1 MVPQEWMLSMSRIKI
16 FPSERMDRE
25 YPWTIWA
32 VGWLAIFK
40 AFLWLAYEPVQAEP
54 LLKLLG
60 AKFLLNAIPLIIFA
74 VGIWNLKKWAVWGL
88 TALSIANLI
97 FFAVNPETLNAVLVV
112 SEVRIYSIILSFL
125 SLLCNG
131 PLGDI
136 FILCA
141 APNMLKH
148 VKKS

>member
-1 MVPQEWMLSMSRIKI
+1 MSQVKI
-16 FPSERMDRE
+16 FPSERMDPE

-40 AFLWLAYEPVQAEP
+40 AFLWLAYEPVQEESI
-54 LLKLLG
+54 LRLLG
-60 AKFLLNAIPLIIFA
+60 AKFLLNSIPLVILAIG
-74 VGIWNLKKWAVWGL
+74 VWNRKKWAVWGL
-88 TALSIANLI
+88 IVLSVVNLI
-97 FFAVNPETLNAVLVV
+97 FFIVNPQTLNAVLVV

-125 SLLCNG
+125 TLLCNG

-141 APNMLKH
+141 AASMLKH
-148 VKKS
+148 VKA

>member
-1 MVPQEWMLSMSRIKI
+1 MSQVKV
-16 FPSERMDRE
+16 FPPERMDPE

-40 AFLWLAYEPVQAEP
+40 AFLWLAYEPVEAESV
-54 LLKLLG
+54 LRLLG
-60 AKFLLNAIPLIIFA
+60 TKFLLNMVPLVIFA
-74 VGIWNLKKWAVWGL
+74 IGVWNRRKWAVWGL
-88 TALSIANLI
+88 IALSVANLI
-97 FFAVNPETLNAVLVV
+97 FFIVNPETLNAVLVV

-125 SLLCNG
+125 TLLCNG

-141 APNMLKH
+141 AASMLKH
-148 VKKS
+148 VKS

>member
-1 MVPQEWMLSMSRIKI
+1 MNMSHFRV
-16 FPSERMDRE
+16 FPSERMDPE

-40 AFLWLAYEPVQAEP
+40 AFLWLAYEPVQDESV
-54 LLKLLG
+54 LRLLG
-60 AKFLLNAIPLIIFA
+60 AKFLLNTIPLVILAIG
-74 VGIWNLKKWAVWGL
+74 VWNRKKWAVWGL
-88 TALSIANLI
+88 IALSVANLI
-97 FFAVNPETLNAVLVV
+97 FFIVNPQTLNAVLVV

-125 SLLCNG
+125 TLLCNG

-141 APNMLKH
+141 AASMLKH
-148 VKKS
+148 VKT

>member
-1 MVPQEWMLSMSRIKI
+1 MSQVKI
-16 FPSERMDRE
+16 FPSERMDPE

-40 AFLWLAYEPVQAEP
+40 AFLWLAYEPVQEESI
-54 LLKLLG
+54 LRLLG
-60 AKFLLNAIPLIIFA
+60 AKFLLNSIPLVILAIG
-74 VGIWNLKKWAVWGL
+74 VWNRKKWAVWGL
-88 TALSIANLI
+88 IVLSVANLI
-97 FFAVNPETLNAVLVV
+97 FFIVNPQTLNAVLVV

-125 SLLCNG
+125 TLLCNG

-141 APNMLKH
+141 AASMLKH
-148 VKKS
+148 VKA

>member
-1 MVPQEWMLSMSRIKI
+1 MSQVKV
-16 FPSERMDRE
+16 FPSERMNPE

-40 AFLWLAYEPVQAEP
+40 AFLWLAYEPVQDESV
-54 LLKLLG
+54 LRLLG
-60 AKFLLNAIPLIIFA
+60 TKFLLNTIPLVILAIG
-74 VGIWNLKKWAVWGL
+74 VWNLKKWAVWGL
-88 TALSIANLI
+88 IALSVANLI
-97 FFAVNPETLNAVLVV
+97 FFIVNPQTLNAVLVV

-125 SLLCNG
+125 TLLCNG

-141 APNMLKH
+141 AASMLKH
-148 VKKS
+148 VKT